1 MPELG
6 TVCVN
11 HMLAKPGFRR
21 TIVKN
26 ASSNLVRL
34 VGSGIVALLLSPFLV
49 RMLPKDTYGAWAV
62 LLQMTLYVGYLDF
75 GIQTAVARFVA
86 HTHELDDHEQRDG
99 IVSTAF
105 AMLTLAAVLG
115 CILVA
120 VLAWQLPAI
129 FPQMPAT
136 LFRPAQIALLLMGG
150 SLALG
155 LPAAVISS
163 LFIGLQRNEI
173 PAGVAIANKF
183 VMALLVTAVVLKHW
197 ALAAMG
203 AAVAAANVLSYIGSY
218 VAWRVWANGVKI
230 RLSLVSKACAR
241 QISSYSATLVVWMV
255 AMLMISGLDLII
267 VGVFDYKSTAYYAIA
282 ATLTNF
288 LAQAHSA
295 MFAALLPASAV
306 LGARGDA
313 HGLGRMLIASTRYG
327 MLILL
332 AMALPLIVAGH
343 FVIRL
348 LAGPDYA
355 LHSTAI
361 LQVLLIANVIRLCAL
376 PYSTLLLGTGQQSK
390 VIISPIAEGITN
402 LVASVAGAYLIGA
415 IGVAIGTLIGSFVSV
430 GFHLFYNMPRTA
442 SIAINRFLLIQEGLL
457 RPLVCAAPIGLVLL
471 SRIIVHG
478 PSVAISFF
486 TLAAVIGTVWLF
498 WNYGLINSERRTLQE
513 ALGIS

>member
-11 HMLAKPGFRR
+11 HMVAKPGFRR

-86 HTHELDDHEQRDG
+86 HTHELDDHERRDG

-173 PAGVAIANKF
+173 P
-183 VMALLVTAVVLKHW
+183 
-197 ALAAMG
+197 
-203 AAVAAANVLSYIGSY
+203 
-218 VAWRVWANGVKI
+218 
-230 RLSLVSKACAR
+230 
-241 QISSYSATLVVWMV
+241 
-255 AMLMISGLDLII
+255 
-267 VGVFDYKSTAYYAIA
+267 
-282 ATLTNF
+282 
-288 LAQAHSA
+288 
-295 MFAALLPASAV
+295 PASP
-306 LGARGDA
+306 
-313 HGLGRMLIASTRYG
+313 
-327 MLILL
+327 LL
-332 AMALPLIVAGH
+332 TSL
-343 FVIRL
+343 
-348 LAGPDYA
+348 
-355 LHSTAI
+355 
-361 LQVLLIANVIRLCAL
+361 
-376 PYSTLLLGTGQQSK
+376 
-390 VIISPIAEGITN
+390 
-402 LVASVAGAYLIGA
+402 
-415 IGVAIGTLIGSFVSV
+415 
-430 GFHLFYNMPRTA
+430 
-442 SIAINRFLLIQEGLL
+442 
-457 RPLVCAAPIGLVLL
+457 
-471 SRIIVHG
+471 
-478 PSVAISFF
+478 
-486 TLAAVIGTVWLF
+486 
-498 WNYGLINSERRTLQE
+498 
-513 ALGIS
+513 